1 MNCECS
7 SLSVYRTNTIMGTS
21 VALNNPLCQ
30 QPTLLK
36 LSSLFFLLNGDLDLK
51 CYSSIFC
58 LAKFLPKMT
67 CFSTPLPCS
76 THFARALSKHSLKL
90 LELLPS
96 CHTLLDILL
105 SLPLAKGVSSST
117 QCKAV
122 SILLSHFF
130 TLLKRGSTFLME
142 SECSDNCNRHGW

>member
-1 MNCECS
+1 
-7 SLSVYRTNTIMGTS
+7 MGTS

-36 LSSLFFLLNGDLDLK
+36 LSSLFFYRREAFALEVPLEYILVGQVPAYNDLFIHL
-51 CYSSIFC
+51 
-58 LAKFLPKMT
+58 
-67 CFSTPLPCS
+67 LPCS
-76 THFARALSKHSLKL
+76 TYFTRALSKHSLKL

-105 SLPLAKGVSSST
+105 SLPLAEGMSSSA

-130 TLLKRGSTFLME
+130 SLLKRGSTFLME
-142 SECSDNCNRHGW
+142 SKYLTNMTGMAGSLWLTGTALHMILFH